1 MDIMTGFG
9 PVVAGSSPA
18 GRTSTM
24 KYNKLV
30 RDKIPE
36 IIKNKGQEVIFH
48 IANKEEYK
56 VKLYEKLKEKIEE
69 FLKEPNS
76 EELADVL
83 EVMRA
88 ICTDLGISFE
98 ELDKIRRE
106 KVKKRGGFDN
116 KIILDES

>member
-1 MDIMTGFG
+1 
-9 PVVAGSSPA
+9 
-18 GRTSTM
+18 M